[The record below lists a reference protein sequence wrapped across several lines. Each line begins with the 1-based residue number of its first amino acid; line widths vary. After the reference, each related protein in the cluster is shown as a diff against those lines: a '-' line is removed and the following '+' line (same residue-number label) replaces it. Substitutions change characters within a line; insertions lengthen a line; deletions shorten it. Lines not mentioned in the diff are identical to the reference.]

1 MTISADQQA
10 ALEKAV
16 VKTVF
21 FLELA
26 FQGGTQY
33 MCSSNVSIVWNGH
46 TWLGLGILGSISSIV
61 ESDDLASKSV
71 TFTLSAAEPSWLAL
85 AAGPV
90 ESYAGRKA
98 KLYRCPLD
106 DSFALIGTPERCW
119 QGVMDM
125 VTMGIEDDGSS
136 AISLKCETGAFSLK
150 RGSTLRMNAAQQKQR
165 HPADTGF
172 DHLAGLL
179 ANPVLWVS
187 KKFQAQ

>member
-26 FQGGTQY
+26 FQGSTQY

-85 AAGPV
+85 AAGPL
-90 ESYAGRKA
+90 ETYAGRKA

-125 VTMGIEDDGSS
+125 LTLGIEDDGSS

-165 HPADTGF
+165 HPTDSGF
-172 DHLAGLL
+172 
-179 ANPVLWVS
+179 
-187 KKFQAQ
+187 